1 MKTIV
6 PYLWFKDHA
15 KEAVQFHVSIFNNAS
30 ILEQSLIKEE
40 TPSGKDIFTA
50 TFQLEGQEFY
60 ALEGGPLFSFT
71 PAISFMV
78 SCETEEEL
86 DRLWQKLA
94 EKGEILMELGEYPFS
109 KKYGWLND
117 RYGVSWQLIL
127 GDNPQKITPFLLF
140 ISNQQGR
147 AIEAIHYYLSIFKDS
162 QLIDQEKLTFSL
174 NGLDFMALDGGLEHQ
189 FTFSPA
195 TSFYVNCDTQAEVD
209 YLWEKLSEGG
219 QKQMCGWLQDKY
231 GISWQIIPTVLGKY
245 MNDPDPIKA
254 ARVVNAMLQ
263 MTKMDISLL
272 EKAYQGD

>member
-6 PYLWFKDHA
+6 PYLWFKDRA
-15 KEAVQFHVSIFNNAS
+15 EEAVRFYVSIFKNS
-30 ILEQSLIKEE
+30 FIVEQSHIEEE
-40 TPSGKDIFTA
+40 TPSGKDIYMA
-50 TFQLEGQEFY
+50 TFKLGGQEFY

-71 PAISFMV
+71 PAISLMV
-78 SCETEEEL
+78 ACETEEEL
-86 DRLWQKLA
+86 NHLWEKLV

-140 ISNQQGR
+140 VSNQQGR
-147 AIEAIHYYLSIFKDS
+147 AIEAIRFYLSIFKDS
-162 QLIDQEKLTFSL
+162 QLINQEKLTFSL

-195 TSFYVNCDTQAEVD
+195 ISFFVNCETQSEVD

-231 GISWQIIPTVLGKY
+231 GISWQIIPTILGIL
-245 MNDPDPIKA
+245 MSDPDPAKVK
-254 ARVVNAMLQ
+254 RVVDAMLQ
-263 MTKMDISLL
+263 MTKLDISML
-272 EKAYQGD
+272 EKAYHGE

>member
-6 PYLWFKDHA
+6 TYLWFKDHA
-15 KEAVQFHVSIFNNAS
+15 KEAVQFYVSIFNNAS

-127 GDNPQKITPFLLF
+127 GNNPQKITPFLLF

-174 NGLDFMALDGGLEHQ
+174 NGLAFMALDAGLEHQ